1 MTKAILQ
8 SLKVEELKTIIRSY
22 NLHTKIMMTKR
33 TKSQLVDDL
42 DKHVYFVN
50 GDVKLKSGNITS
62 INSVDKSIKDKK
74 DKKEKSKPKKEEPK
88 KEEPKKEEKV
98 KYWTGSTGILPNFI
112 HTDEFGMFK
121 IMWERQGYKVINN
134 EKAKPKKEEPKKEE
148 PKKEEPKKEEPKIK
162 YINDN
167 KQKILNIYQT
177 KSREMG
183 SKYIALQKELFAI
196 RQPYVKEAER
206 KEKDKGIKITQ
217 QRINTIIKKVS
228 KNIPEVKSF
237 DEKVDKYGEESQEFI
252 NNFTPIKRKL
262 IFEGLSPLTNTEIEF
277 IYKNIL
283 N

>member
-33 TKSQLVDDL
+33 TKTQLVDDL
-42 DKHVYFVN
+42 DKHVYFD
-50 GDVKLKSGNITS
+50 GADIKLKSGNITS
-62 INSVDKSIKDKK
+62 IDKVDKTIKDKK

-88 KEEPKKEEKV
+88 KEEPKKE
-98 KYWTGSTGILPNFI
+98 
-112 HTDEFGMFK
+112 D
-121 IMWERQGYKVINN
+121 
-134 EKAKPKKEEPKKEE
+134 PKM
-148 PKKEEPKKEEPKIK
+148 K

-167 KQKILNIYQT
+167 KQKILNLYQT

-183 SKYIALQKELFAI
+183 SKYIALQKELFVI
-196 RQPYVKEAER
+196 RKPYVKEAER

-217 QRINTIIKKVS
+217 QRLNTIIKKVS

-237 DEKVDKYGEESQEFI
+237 DEKVDEYGEKAQEFI